1 MPERSNVI
9 KYPERPSMGTNY
21 QIILFDF
28 QIIYRYNREITTEF
42 LPVFTIICADVN
54 SRFGTDKEKFR
65 SCRVLPDDAADLI
78 FRIIPGDA
86 FPVMTSVSGF
96 IQIWTVVIQFVAS
109 SRKV

>member
-1 MPERSNVI
+1 
-9 KYPERPSMGTNY
+9 MGTNY

-28 QIIYRYNREITTEF
+28 HIIYRYNREIAKEF
-42 LPVFTIICADVN
+42 LPVFTIIFADEN
-54 SRFGTDKEKFR
+54 SSFGTYKEKSR
-65 SCRVLPDDAADLI
+65 SCRILPDDTADLI

-86 FPVMTSVSGF
+86 FPVLTSVSGF